1 MVKSGMAFKLHVM
14 RIKNS
19 RERLENPYLFA
30 SRAKV
35 PYIKKKK
42 TSLLFQV
49 MN

>member
-19 RERLENPYLFA
+19 RERLENPYLFT

-35 PYIKKKK
+35 PYIKKKELHCCFK
-42 TSLLFQV
+42 L
-49 MN
+49 